1 MLLKSIR
8 EELFDA
14 IVNEDVEAVRS
25 LLALATEE
33 DVNVKDEVAL
43 TL

>member
-1 MLLKSIR
+1 MLLKSIP

-14 IVNEDVEAVRS
+14 IVNEDVESVRS
-25 LLALATEE
+25 LLVLATEE